1 MTSHR
6 AGATNREKGETMHG
20 ATTRRGALSALLAA
34 ALAAAVLLAA
44 APAGAKAGAKQ
55 PEPEDVVLNVGH
67 RGASGYAPEHTFT
80 AYDLA
85 LRMGADY
92 IEQDLQMTR
101 DGVLVVLHDETLD
114 RTARPTAESGP
125 GDCTGLVRGKTLAQI
140 KTCDVGSWF
149 NEAYPQYAR
158 PEYVGL
164 RIPTLE
170 EVFQRYRKSV
180 NYYIETKSPEA
191 APGMEEEL
199 LRLMDEYGLTRPAAE
214 RWQVLI
220 QSFSPASLQKV
231 HALDPSLPLI
241 QLFSGTE
248 TSETIR
254 AKLDATA
261 AYAVGIGPSKD
272 DVDAELVG
280 AAHARCLDVHPYTV
294 NESAEMEG
302 LIATGVDGMF
312 TNFPDRLDAV
322 LGESAIEG
330 RKRAAAL
337 AERANDA
344 CRGEEERGRTASN
357 GI

>member
-1 MTSHR
+1 MNRTATS
-6 AGATNREKGETMHG
+6 
-20 ATTRRGALSALLAA
+20 RRVALSALVAVTMAA
-34 ALAAAVLLAA
+34 AILLAA
-44 APAGAKAGAKQ
+44 GPAGAKK

-67 RGASGYAPEHTFT
+67 RGASGYAPEHTFA

-92 IEQDLQMTR
+92 IEQDLQMTS

-125 GDCTGLVRGKTLAQI
+125 GDCTGLVREKTLAQI

-164 RIPTLE
+164 KIPTLE

-241 QLFSGTE
+241 QLFSGAE
-248 TSETIR
+248 TGETIQ

-272 DVDAELVG
+272 DVDAALVE

-294 NESAEMEG
+294 NESAEMER
-302 LIATGVDGMF
+302 LIAAGVDGMF

-322 LGESAIEG
+322 LGKSAVDG
-330 RKRAAAL
+330 RKHAAVL
-337 AERANDA
+337 AKRANDA
-344 CRGEEERGRTASN
+344 CRGAGGHGRRPSD